1 MSNVI
6 TITRQFG
13 SMGRHIGM
21 QVAEIMGY
29 KYLDRDILED
39 TAKKMDISLERL
51 LLLEDKDIKGY
62 HRMAYPFGFGD
73 GVMQRKMFQVQSNL
87 VKHYAESENCVII
100 GRCADYV
107 LKDWD
112 NVFSVFIYAPYL
124 DRIENSVDKLGI
136 KASELLSMKS
146 ITRGKSVIKNLPE
159 RSLIRPIIGGGISG
173 AALGYHLSLYDEA
186 EIVLFEKDRIG
197 CGTTAKSAGTVCL
210 MIH

>member
-1 MSNVI
+1 MNHVI

-39 TAKKMDISLERL
+39 TAKTMDVSLERL
-51 LLLEDKDIKGY
+51 LLLEDKNIQGY

-73 GVMQRKMFQVQSNL
+73 GVMQRKMFQVQSEL
-87 VKHYAESENCVII
+87 VKQYARTENCVII

-124 DRIENSVDKLGI
+124 DRIANSVEKLGI
-136 KASELLSMKS
+136 KASEAKIIVDEVDYARELCYEKFTKTEFNTTNYRDLLINSS
-146 ITRGKSVIKNLPE
+146 ILGRHRTAD
-159 RSLIRPIIGGGISG
+159 LIAGM
-173 AALGYHLSLYDEA
+173 
-186 EIVLFEKDRIG
+186 
-197 CGTTAKSAGTVCL
+197 AKKYFKEG
-210 MIH
+210 

>member
-136 KASELLSMKS
+136 KASEATIIVDEVDYAREICYKKF
-146 ITRGKSVIKNLPE
+146 TRTQFNTTNYRG
-159 RSLIRPIIGGGISG
+159 RHFRCCTWISFKF
-173 AALGYHLSLYDEA
+173 
-186 EIVLFEKDRIG
+186 I
-197 CGTTAKSAGTVCL
+197 
-210 MIH
+210 